1 MADEFTRA
9 LRQAFLE
16 SLRGRH
22 VVVRTP
28 RFAPAAYSME
38 QLRTACVVS
47 AGLGRGEF
55 VLLEDPED
63 GR

>member
-22 VVVRTP
+22 VVVRT
-28 RFAPAAYSME
+28 AHPANAYPLS
-38 QLRTACVVS
+38 QLKRACMVAAS
-47 AGLGRGEF
+47 LQRGEF
-55 VLLEDPED
+55 VLLEDPHD
-63 GR
+63 G